1 MKTELIIKDKVNNP
15 IIIQHD
21 DLKFDGKNITI
32 PSYYVD
38 GILDY
43 VKDYKIDGLQMADI
57 EDYQSFRNFLYDIQ
71 DHLIYRISQK

>member
-1 MKTELIIKDKVNNP
+1 MVRILP
-15 IIIQHD
+15 FH
-21 DLKFDGKNITI
+21 
-32 PSYYVD
+32 VD

-71 DHLIYRISQK
+71 DYKNQGN

>member
-57 EDYQSFRNFLYDIQ
+57 
-71 DHLIYRISQK
+71 